1 MKTKM
6 KSSKLSLLLLVL
18 TSSASFMSL
27 FPSTAYAQA
36 FSRLEA
42 GQQTVTVE
50 TGLQAAVVTSV
61 GYAAGLR
68 VPAIHRTVIPFAQ
81 ATLLPAHADL
91 GDYGARGG
99 AQVSLLDLGW
109 LDISTQL
116 AVEVEGT
123 DNVTHRATALRS
135 DLVLLAGHYARS
147 WFVAGEGGFD
157 RAWLTYIKNSEWY
170 RTNVYAGARD
180 GWYSGTAGTLHA
192 GAKAGFRVGSVEVVA
207 RAGVNKTETLT
218 DLALPFYAMVG
229 ANYRF

>member
-1 MKTKM
+1 MKP
-6 KSSKLSLLLLVL
+6 SKLSLLVLVL
-18 TSSASFMSL
+18 VSSASFLSI

-68 VPAIHRTVIPFAQ
+68 VPAIHRTVMPFAQ

-135 DLVLLAGHYARS
+135 DVVLLIGHYARA

-157 RAWLTYIKNSEWY
+157 RAWLTYIKNSDWY
-170 RTNVYAGARD
+170 RSNVYAGARD
-180 GWYSGTAGTLHA
+180 GWYGGTAGTLHG
-192 GAKAGFRVGSVEVVA
+192 GAKAGFRLGSVEVVA

>member
-1 MKTKM
+1 M
-6 KSSKLSLLLLVL
+6 KSSKLSVFILVFA
-18 TSSASFMSL
+18 SSVTILSML
-27 FPSTAYAQA
+27 HSTAYAQA
-36 FSRLEA
+36 FSRLEP

-50 TGLQAAVVTSV
+50 TGVQAAVVTSV

-68 VPAIHRTVIPFAQ
+68 VPAIHRTVMPFLQ

-109 LDISTQL
+109 LDVSTQL

-123 DNVTHRATALRS
+123 DNTIHRATALRS
-135 DLVLLAGHYARS
+135 DLVLLVGHYARS
-147 WFVAGEGGFD
+147 WFAVGEGGFD
-157 RAWLTYIKNSEWY
+157 RSWLTYIKNSDWY

-180 GWYSGTAGTLHA
+180 GWYGGTAGTLHA
-192 GAKAGFRVGSVEVVA
+192 GAKAGFRLGSVEVVA
-207 RAGVNKTETLT
+207 RAGVNKTETLA